1 MQIIRS
7 NDYINRLLF
16 ILNYIAQDN
25 KIASLNF
32 KKEID
37 IHIEN
42 LILFP
47 QIGKKSTYF
56 NDENIR
62 ELMYKTYTIIYKITH
77 KNIIIL
83 DIFNQNQPIQK

>member
-37 IHIEN
+37 THIEN

-56 NDENIR
+56 DDENIR
-62 ELMYKTYTIIYKITH
+62 ELMYKTYTVIYKTTH